1 MGGAM
6 TRIIG
11 LSGSLRKAS
20 LNTALLHAA
29 AQLLPAGTTLEIADI
44 HGVPLYDGDVEA
56 AGVPAGVAALK
67 AQVAGADALLIA
79 TPEYNH
85 STPGVLKNALDWM
98 SRPPQDPP
106 VFSRRPI
113 AIIGASPGPFGT
125 ARSQPVLLPVLR
137 ALQARVFADA
147 PPFYVSAAG
156 KAFDAE
162 GQLADA
168 KQREHLTAFL
178 KAFVDFATR

>member
-1 MGGAM
+1 MV
-6 TRIIG
+6 TIVG

-20 LNTALLHAA
+20 FNTMLLRAA
-29 AQLLPAGTTLEIADI
+29 AGLLPEGAQLEIADI
-44 HGVPLYDGDVEA
+44 HGVPLYDGDLEA
-56 AGVPAGVAALK
+56 TGVPPAVATLK
-67 AQVAGADALLIA
+67 AQVARADALLIA

-98 SRPPQDPP
+98 SRPPQEPP
-106 VFSRRPI
+106 VFTRRPI

-137 ALQARVFADA
+137 ALQARVFSDA
-147 PPFYVSAAG
+147 PPFYVSQAG

-162 GQLADA
+162 GGLADA
-168 KQREHLTAFL
+168 KQREYLTAFL
-178 KAFVDFATR
+178 KAFVAFAARK

>member
-1 MGGAM
+1 M

-20 LNTALLHAA
+20 LNTQLLHAA
-29 AQLLPAGTTLEIADI
+29 ARLLPDGASLEIADI
-44 HGVPLYDGDVEA
+44 HGVPLYDADVEA
-56 AGVPAGVAALK
+56 AGVPPAVAALK
-67 AQVAGADALLIA
+67 AQVAAADALLIA

-98 SRPPQDPP
+98 SRPPQVPP
-106 VFSRRPI
+106 VFTRRPV
-113 AIIGASPGPFGT
+113 AIFGASPGGFGT

-137 ALQARVFADA
+137 ALQARVFADS
-147 PPFYVSAAG
+147 PPFYLSAAD

-168 KQREHLTAFL
+168 KQREHLSAFL
-178 KAFVDFATR
+178 KAFVVFAART